1 MRRQLLSHCP
11 VVIAG
16 AGQTVG
22 IPAGTTLVVVASGL
36 VASTFG
42 RPDRRYVTFL
52 AGEGDLLPWPTDG
65 ITLEA
70 LYPSRVII
78 VDAETRQ
85 ALLADPETAADLV
98 DGLAAAV
105 LEREESLS
113 QIAGLVHRD
122 RVLAKLVQLA
132 RKFGRVTPEGV
143 RLELPLTHQLL
154 ADTLGTARETV
165 SIAFRDLQ
173 RHGTVERR
181 GRTYLL
187 KLPPRE
193 IGARSSAPSSEP

>member
-1 MRRQLLSHCP
+1 MRSELLSHCP
-11 VVIAG
+11 VVMTG

-52 AGEGDLLPWPTDG
+52 AGEGDLLPWPADG

-70 LYPSRVII
+70 LYPSRVIV
-78 VDAETRQ
+78 VDAVTRQ

-113 QIAGLVHRD
+113 QLAGLMHRD

-154 ADTLGTARETV
+154 ADTLGAARETV

-193 IGARSSAPSSEP
+193 IGAGSSASSPAP